1 MTHSTETDSPSSADL
16 RALRAWNQEARV
28 RAPEL
33 RATEL
38 RAQVEARRRQGRELG
53 DRGEQPAAATRATE
67 LAELRTRAEAAEH
80 RADNLERALTSN
92 RRIGM
97 AIGILLERLHV
108 TEEQAFE
115 LLRAESMRQNVRLAQ
130 VAEQV
135 VYTGTL

>member
-28 RAPEL
+28 RAAEL
-33 RATEL
+33 RV
-38 RAQVEARRRQGRELG
+38 QVEARRRQSRELS
-53 DRGEQPAAATRATE
+53 DRGEQPDAAASATE
-67 LAELRTRAEAAEH
+67 LTELRTRAEAAEH

-108 TEEQAFE
+108 PEEQAFA
-115 LLRAESMRQNVRLAQ
+115 LLREESMRQNVRLAQ

>member
-1 MTHSTETDSPSSADL
+1 MTHSTETDGPSSADL
-16 RALRAWNQEARV
+16 RAWNPEARV
-28 RAPEL
+28 RAAEL
-33 RATEL
+33 RVQLET
-38 RAQVEARRRQGRELG
+38 RRRERREGG
-53 DRGEQPAAATRATE
+53 DRREQPAASASATE
-67 LAELRTRAEAAEH
+67 LTELRTRAETAEH

-108 TEEQAFE
+108 PEEEAFE
-115 LLRAESMRQNVRLAQ
+115 LLREESMRQNVRLAQ

>member
-1 MTHSTETDSPSSADL
+1 MTHSTETDGPSSADL
-16 RALRAWNQEARV
+16 RAWNPEARV
-28 RAPEL
+28 RAAEL
-33 RATEL
+33 RV
-38 RAQVEARRRQGRELG
+38 QVEARRRQSRELSG
-53 DRGEQPAAATRATE
+53 RGERSAAAPSATE
-67 LAELRTRAEAAEH
+67 LTELRTRAEAAEH

-115 LLRAESMRQNVRLAQ
+115 LLREESMRQNVRLAQ

>member
-1 MTHSTETDSPSSADL
+1 
-16 RALRAWNQEARV
+16 
-28 RAPEL
+28 
-33 RATEL
+33 
-38 RAQVEARRRQGRELG
+38 
-53 DRGEQPAAATRATE
+53 
-67 LAELRTRAEAAEH
+67 
-80 RADNLERALTSN
+80 LTSN

-115 LLRAESMRQNVRLAQ
+115 LLRKESMRQNVRLAQ

>member
-1 MTHSTETDSPSSADL
+1 MTTGTPGPGQQGSA
-16 RALRAWNQEARV
+16 
-28 RAPEL
+28 APEPQD
-33 RATEL
+33 T
-38 RAQVEARRRQGRELG
+38 
-53 DRGEQPAAATRATE
+53 ATRHADAMHS
-67 LAELRTRAEAAEH
+67 LNAEVDRLRR
-80 RADNLERALTSN
+80 NLDTASLQSENSQTVLKSN

-115 LLRAESMRQNVRLAQ
+115 LLREESMRQNVRLAQ

>member
-1 MTHSTETDSPSSADL
+1 MTHSTETDGPSSADL

-28 RAPEL
+28 RAAEL
-33 RATEL
+33 RV
-38 RAQVEARRRQGRELG
+38 QVEARRRQGRELTG
-53 DRGEQPAAATRATE
+53 SGEQSADAPSATE
-67 LAELRTRAEAAEH
+67 LAELRTRVETAEH

-108 TEEQAFE
+108 PEEQAFA
-115 LLRAESMRQNVRLAQ
+115 LLREESMRQNVRLAQ